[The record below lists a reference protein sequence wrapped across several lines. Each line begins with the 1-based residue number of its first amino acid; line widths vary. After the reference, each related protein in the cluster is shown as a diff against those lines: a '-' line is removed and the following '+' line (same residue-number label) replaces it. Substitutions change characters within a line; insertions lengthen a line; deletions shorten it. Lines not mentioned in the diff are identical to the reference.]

1 MGKLISIIG
10 AWITKKALW
19 GVALK
24 SLAVI
29 YWSSITAMVVSFFYM
44 LNFFI
49 SKIREIISFTTTYSG
64 GNDLLS
70 KMFAAFNLS
79 GFSQALNDTSGI
91 FSAAVVFLL
100 SRILIV
106 NVNRFYRYYYKL
118 LESQTKSI
126 I

>member
-19 GVALK
+19 GIALK

-29 YWSSITAMVVSFFYM
+29 YWTSITTMVVSFFYM

-49 SKIREIISFTTTYSG
+49 TKIREIITFTTTYTG
-64 GNDLLS
+64 GNELIF
-70 KMFAAFNLS
+70 KMFAAFNHS
-79 GFSQALNDTSGI
+79 GISQALNDTSGI
-91 FSAAVVFLL
+91 FSSSVVFLL

-106 NVNRFYRYYYKL
+106 NVNKFYKYYYKL
-118 LESQTKSI
+118 LESQTKSVI
-126 I
+126 